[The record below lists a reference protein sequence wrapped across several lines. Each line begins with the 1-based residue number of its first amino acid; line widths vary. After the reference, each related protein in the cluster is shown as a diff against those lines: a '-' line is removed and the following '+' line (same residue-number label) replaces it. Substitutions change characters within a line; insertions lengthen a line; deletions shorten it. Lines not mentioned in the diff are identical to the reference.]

1 MLVPRLFL
9 SIGLLGFLAQ
19 SVQATPLDD
28 LAKTLSTALPDYVNR
43 AYSSMAQSSQHS
55 RLLRT
60 STPKVEG
67 TEIRLLTFERF
78 WDRTQMKPV
87 LIERVLR
94 IERLQNRW
102 VLVSVKA
109 RFGPVPETVKDI
121 GPYFSQLE
129 KPYDGAPLDVSMRAL
144 PATDTSAGAFAAGV
158 RTFLRD
164 YDLGLVRKS

>member
-1 MLVPRLFL
+1 MLVPRLFVAM
-9 SIGLLGFLAQ
+9 GLLGFLAQ
-19 SVQATPLDD
+19 QVQASPLED
-28 LAKTLSTALPDYVNR
+28 LAKTLQIALPDYVNR
-43 AYSSMAQSSQHS
+43 AYGSIPQSS

-60 STPKVEG
+60 STPQVVG
-67 TEIRLLTFERF
+67 TEVHLLTFERF
-78 WDRTQMKPV
+78 WDRSQMKPV

-94 IERLQNRW
+94 IERLQDRW

-129 KPYDGAPLDVSMRAL
+129 KPYHGEPLDASIRAL

-158 RTFLRD
+158 RTLLRD
-164 YDLGLVRKS
+164 YDLGLVHKS

>member
-1 MLVPRLFL
+1 MLVPRLFV

-19 SVQATPLDD
+19 PVQATPLED
-28 LAKTLSTALPDYVNR
+28 LSKTLSIALPDYVNR
-43 AYSSMAQSSQHS
+43 AYGSMPRSS

-60 STPKVEG
+60 GTPQVAG
-67 TEIRLLTFERF
+67 TEVRLLTFERF

-102 VLVSVKA
+102 LLVSVKA

-129 KPYDGAPLDVSMRAL
+129 KPYQGEPLDVSIRAL

>member
-28 LAKTLSTALPDYVNR
+28 LAKTLSTALPGYVNR
-43 AYSSMAQSSQHS
+43 SYGSMAQSS

-67 TEIRLLTFERF
+67 TEVRLLTFERF

>member
-1 MLVPRLFL
+1 MLVPRLFVAM
-9 SIGLLGFLAQ
+9 GLLGFLAQ
-19 SVQATPLDD
+19 QVQAAPLDD
-28 LAKTLSTALPDYVNR
+28 LAKTLSIALPDYVNR
-43 AYSSMAQSSQHS
+43 AYSSIPRSS

-60 STPKVEG
+60 STPKIEG

-102 VLVSVKA
+102 VLVSVKS

-121 GPYFSQLE
+121 GPYFNQLE
-129 KPYDGAPLDVSMRAL
+129 KPYQGEPLDVSIRAL

>member
-1 MLVPRLFL
+1 MLIPRLIVC
-9 SIGLLGFLAQ
+9 IGLLGFFAQ
-19 SVQATPLDD
+19 QVCASPLDD
-28 LAKTLSTALPDYVNR
+28 LAQTFPTALPDYVNR
-43 AYSSMAQSSQHS
+43 AYRSVPHSS

-67 TEIRLLTFERF
+67 ADVRLLTFERF

-87 LIERVLR
+87 LIERILR

-109 RFGPVPETVKDI
+109 QFGPVPENVKDI
-121 GPYFSQLE
+121 GPYFSQRE
-129 KPYDGAPLDVSMRAL
+129 KPYDGAPLDVSIRAL

>member
-9 SIGLLGFLAQ
+9 SMGLLGFFAQ
-19 SVQATPLDD
+19 QVQASPIDD
-28 LAKTLSTALPDYVNR
+28 LARTLPTALPNYVNR
-43 AYSSMAQSSQHS
+43 AYDSFPHSS

-67 TEIRLLTFERF
+67 AEVRLLTFERF

-87 LIERVLR
+87 LIERTLR

-109 RFGPVPETVKDI
+109 QFGPVPKTVKDI
-121 GPYFSQLE
+121 GPYFSQRE
-129 KPYDGAPLDVSMRAL
+129 KPYDGEPLDVSIRAL
-144 PATDTSAGAFAAGV
+144 PATDTSAGAFAVGV

>member
-1 MLVPRLFL
+1 MFVPRFFV
-9 SIGLLGFLAQ
+9 SVGLLGFLAQ
-19 SVQATPLDD
+19 SVQAAPLDD
-28 LAKTLSTALPDYVNR
+28 LAETLSTALPGYVNR
-43 AYSSMAQSSQHS
+43 AYASIAQSS

-60 STPKVEG
+60 STPKVTG
-67 TEIRLLTFERF
+67 TEVRLLTFERF

-94 IERLQNRW
+94 IERLQDRW

-109 RFGPVPETVKDI
+109 RFGPVPEAVKDI

-164 YDLGLVRKS
+164 YDLGRVRKS

>member
-1 MLVPRLFL
+1 MLVPRLFV

-19 SVQATPLDD
+19 SVHAAPLDD
-28 LAKTLSTALPDYVNR
+28 LAETLSMALPGYVNR
-43 AYSSMAQSSQHS
+43 SYGSMAQSS

-60 STPKVEG
+60 SIPQVEG

-144 PATDTSAGAFAAGV
+144 PPTDTSAGGFAAGV

>member
-1 MLVPRLFL
+1 M
-9 SIGLLGFLAQ
+9 AQ
-19 SVQATPLDD
+19 QVQASPLDD
-28 LAKTLSTALPDYVNR
+28 LAKTLQKALPDYVNR
-43 AYSSMAQSSQHS
+43 AYGSIPGTS
-55 RLLRT
+55 RLLGT
-60 STPKVEG
+60 SVPQVAG
-67 TEIRLLTFERF
+67 TEIRFLTFERF

-129 KPYDGAPLDVSMRAL
+129 KPYQGEPLDVTIRAL
-144 PATDTSAGAFAAGV
+144 PPTDTSVGAFAAGV

-164 YDLGLVRKS
+164 YDLGLVHKF

>member
-1 MLVPRLFL
+1 MHIPRILV
-9 SIGLLGFLAQ
+9 SVGLLSFFAQ
-19 SVQATPLDD
+19 QVQASPLND
-28 LAKTLSTALPDYVNR
+28 LANTLQTALPDYVNR
-43 AYSSMAQSSQHS
+43 AYGAVPISS

-67 TEIRLLTFERF
+67 SDVRLLTFERF
-78 WDRTQMKPV
+78 WERTQMRPV

-109 RFGPVPETVKDI
+109 RFSPVPDTVKDI

-129 KPYDGAPLDVSMRAL
+129 KPYNGAPLDVSMQAL
-144 PATDTSAGAFAAGV
+144 PTTDTSAGAFAIGV
-158 RTFLRD
+158 RALLRD
-164 YDLGLVRKS
+164 YDLGLVRSKS

>member
-1 MLVPRLFL
+1 MPVPRLFV

-19 SVQATPLDD
+19 PVQATPLED
-28 LAKTLSTALPDYVNR
+28 LAKTLSKALPDYVNR
-43 AYSSMAQSSQHS
+43 AYGSMPRSS

-60 STPKVEG
+60 STPQVVG
-67 TEIRLLTFERF
+67 TEVRLLTFERF
-78 WDRTQMKPV
+78 WERTQMKPV
-87 LIERVLR
+87 LIERILR

-129 KPYDGAPLDVSMRAL
+129 KPYQGAPLDVSIRAL
-144 PATDTSAGAFAAGV
+144 PATDTSAGAFASGV